1 MPIRVEIEGKGVV
14 AEFPDGTDQAVI
26 DAAIQRDFFSKNPD
40 APKPSFASE
49 IPSLVGGVA
58 GGLLTAARR
67 SPVGMAVA
75 GLGGAGGEGWKQV
88 YQHATGSP
96 DAPQTPGEAAKRIGM
111 SGATQ
116 ALGEGAGRMLFSG
129 IARLAAPFKS
139 KVTQE
144 LLQADEMLKKAM
156 GSKVGF
162 RPAQATDSH
171 LLDVA
176 EGMAEKAWTSGDAI
190 MNHKHLQ
197 MAGYDKIKNAVLG
210 YFEKYATASATPE
223 EVGAIF
229 SANKAFKDSVYK
241 RLASIKYRNVDKL
254 VGGQPVSLASVK
266 NEAASMVADAA
277 KRKGIGS
284 TDAGDTLLKKIAELD
299 DAVTFGDAQ
308 AIRHGLMAELNKMS
322 ATSDVAKGMA
332 KKFIGMV
339 DSAMEN
345 SARQLS
351 PDAAKAWREANAFY
365 RNYKELFSN
374 DFMRSLDRIAQN
386 NPQKVVS
393 SVFKNG
399 AAPQIRQVRS
409 LVSPKTFRELKA
421 GYVRQL
427 FESST
432 DSEGTIV
439 GKNILKKLSEMGE
452 PALKEIFSADEL
464 STLRTFARV
473 GQTLQKPAK
482 GGGGMLIQL
491 WQGGAL
497 AMMVG
502 GSYLDKPGAV
512 AGGGAVLFG
521 PYVLSKLMTNPTTA
535 RYLIQG
541 MKLPQNTQ
549 SAMAIAA
556 KLTAAASKYQ
566 MEKVQSEGHTV
577 EFE

>member
-1 MPIRVEIEGKGVV
+1 MPIRVEIEGKGLV
-14 AEFPDGTDQAVI
+14 AEFPDGTDQSVI
-26 DAAIQRDFFSKNPD
+26 DAAIKRDYFAKES
-40 APKPSFASE
+40 PKPKKSLASE
-49 IPSLVGGVA
+49 IPEMAGGIV
-58 GGLLTAARR
+58 GGLLTSARK

-75 GLGGAGGEGWKQV
+75 GIGGAGGEGWKQV

-96 DAPQTPGEAAKRIGM
+96 DAPQTPGEAVKRIGM

-116 ALGEGAGRMLFSG
+116 ALGEGAGRMLFAG
-129 IARLAAPFKS
+129 VAKLAAPFKS
-139 KVTQE
+139 KVTQG
-144 LLQADEMLKKAM
+144 LSQADEMLKKAM

-171 LLDVA
+171 VLDVA

-190 MNHKHLQ
+190 MKHKHLQ
-197 MAGYDKIKNAVLG
+197 MEGYDKIRNSVLG
-210 YFEKYATASATPE
+210 DFEKYATSGATPE
-223 EVGAIF
+223 EVGMLF

-241 RLASIKYRNVDKL
+241 RLASIKYGNVDKL
-254 VGGQPVSLASVK
+254 VGGQPVSLTAIK
-266 NEAASMVADAA
+266 NEAMAMVDEAA

-284 TDAGDTLLKKIAELD
+284 TDAGDALLKKIAELD
-299 DAVTFGDAQ
+299 DAVTFSDAQ

-332 KKFIGMV
+332 KKFIGLV
-339 DSAMEN
+339 DSAMDN
-345 SARQLS
+345 SAKKLS
-351 PDAAKAWREANAFY
+351 PDAADAWREANKFY

-374 DFMRSLDRIAQN
+374 DFMRSLDRVAQN

-427 FESST
+427 LAETT
-432 DSEGTIV
+432 DAEGTII
-439 GKNILKKLSEMGE
+439 GKNILKKMNEMGE
-452 PALKEIFSADEL
+452 PALKEIFSTEEL

-473 GQTLQKPAK
+473 GQTLQKPAD

-541 MKLPQNTQ
+541 MRMPSHSKDAAT
-549 SAMAIAA
+549 ITA
-556 KLTAAASKYQ
+556 KLIAAASKHQ
-566 MEKVQSEGHTV
+566 FEKSQGGGQTV